1 VGTAPRSARSQSAG
15 LPQNVAGLLCWLLP
29 IPASVFF
36 LVAEPYK
43 SNKFIGFHAWQSLF
57 TLGAAMA
64 LGIGLMIVGMVLTMV
79 FAPFGV
85 LFLFIWWVFFLA
97 LAALAIFM
105 AVKAFTN
112 QSPELPLLGE
122 LASKQSSM

>member
-1 VGTAPRSARSQSAG
+1 VGTAPRSAQSQSAG
-15 LPQNVAGLLCWLLP
+15 LPQNIAGVLCWLLP

-43 SNKFIGFHAWQSLF
+43 SNKFISFHAWQSLF

-122 LASKQSSM
+122 LANKQSSM